1 MAQFVAVGSED
12 VAIAA
17 APEIRVENHSIHIL
31 GVTMAKIVLKVSGMK
46 CGGCENQ
53 VQDAVKSCVGV
64 SAAKA
69 SHTAGS
75 VEIDYDETK
84 TDLASVRKAITEK
97 GFAVG

>member
-1 MAQFVAVGSED
+1 
-12 VAIAA
+12 
-17 APEIRVENHSIHIL
+17 
-31 GVTMAKIVLKVSGMK
+31 MAKIVLQVTGMK

-53 VQDAVKSCVGV
+53 VQDAAKSCAGV

-69 SHTAGS
+69 SQKTGA

-84 TDLASVRKAITEK
+84 ADLASVKKAITEK